1 MIDYLQQNW
10 LENLGILTSLI
21 CIYLNTQQN
30 IWGWFW
36 AIVSSAIYSVIF
48 YKSQLFSDM
57 GLQGVFILLSFY
69 GWFSWQFGSKEK
81 MVLSVSNIPLK
92 ILIICLIFFLIFT
105 VISGYFLEK
114 YTQASLPYLDSSL
127 TAISLIATWMTARKY
142 LENWLLWI
150 LANIAY
156 VGMYLYKGLN
166 GTAVLYI
173 LLIVLAVKGYRDWQP
188 PLPPKGELST
198 RN

>member
-1 MIDYLQQNW
+1 MLNYLQQNW

-30 IWGWFW
+30 VWGWFW
-36 AIVSSAIYSVIF
+36 AIVSSAIYGIIF
-48 YKSQLFSDM
+48 YEARLFSDM
-57 GLQGVFILLSFY
+57 GLQGVFIFLSIY
-69 GWFSWQFGSKEK
+69 GWFSWRFGNRDEK
-81 MVLSVSNIPLK
+81 VLSVSKIPLK
-92 ILIICLIFFLIFT
+92 ISIICFTFFLTFT
-105 VISGYFLEK
+105 LVSGYFLGK

-127 TAISLIATWMTARKY
+127 TSISLIATWMTARKY

-166 GTAVLYI
+166 GTVVLYI
-173 LLIVLAVKGYRDWQP
+173 LLIVLAMKGYRDWQP
-188 PLPPKGELST
+188 PSPQKGS
-198 RN
+198 

>member
-1 MIDYLQQNW
+1 MIEYLQQNW

-30 IWGWFW
+30 VWGWFW

-48 YKSQLFSDM
+48 YQARLFSDT
-57 GLQGVFILLSFY
+57 GLQGVFILLSIY
-69 GWFSWQFGSKEK
+69 GWYAWLFGSKEK
-81 MVLSVSNIPLK
+81 TVLTVSRISTKLSV
-92 ILIICLIFFLIFT
+92 ICLGFFLVFT
-105 VISGYFLEK
+105 LISGYLFSQ
-114 YTQASLPYLDSSL
+114 YTKASLPYLDSSL

-150 LANIAY
+150 FANIAY

-166 GTAVLYI
+166 GTAVLYL
-173 LLIVLAVKGYRDWQP
+173 LLIGLAVKGYKDWKFSVRGQ
-188 PLPPKGELST
+188 
-198 RN
+198 

>member
-10 LENLGILTSLI
+10 LENLGIITSLI

-30 IWGWFW
+30 VWGWFW

-48 YKSQLFSDM
+48 YQARLFSDM
-57 GLQGVFILLSFY
+57 GLQGVFILLSIY

-81 MVLSVSNIPLK
+81 TVLSVSRIPLNTS
-92 ILIICLIFFLIFT
+92 IICLVFFGIFT
-105 VISGYFLEK
+105 LVSGYLFSQ
-114 YTQASLPYLDSSL
+114 YTKASLPYLDSSL

-142 LENWLLWI
+142 LENWMLWI
-150 LANIAY
+150 FANIVY

-166 GTAVLYI
+166 GTAVLYV
-173 LLIVLAVKGYRDWQP
+173 LLIILAVKGYKDWG
-188 PLPPKGELST
+188 KTVNGK
-198 RN
+198 R

>member
-1 MIDYLQQNW
+1 MIEYLQQNW

-30 IWGWFW
+30 VWGWFW

-48 YKSQLFSDM
+48 YQARLFSDM
-57 GLQGVFILLSFY
+57 GLQGVFILLSIY
-69 GWFSWQFGSKEK
+69 GWYAWLFGSKEK
-81 MVLSVSNIPLK
+81 TVLIVSRISTKLSV
-92 ILIICLIFFLIFT
+92 ICLGFFLVFT
-105 VISGYFLEK
+105 LISGYLFSQ
-114 YTQASLPYLDSSL
+114 YTKASLPYLDSSL

-150 LANIAY
+150 FANIAY

-166 GTAVLYI
+166 GTAVLYL
-173 LLIVLAVKGYRDWQP
+173 LLIGLAVKGYRDWKISVNRDQ
-188 PLPPKGELST
+188 
-198 RN
+198 

>member
-36 AIVSSAIYSVIF
+36 AIISSAIYGVIF
-48 YKSQLFSDM
+48 YEARLFSDM
-57 GLQGVFILLSFY
+57 GLQGIFIVLSFY
-69 GWFSWQFGSKEK
+69 GWISWQFGNSEEK
-81 MVLSVSNIPLK
+81 VLSVSNIPLK
-92 ILIICLIFFLIFT
+92 IAIFCLAFFLIFT
-105 VISGYFLEK
+105 LISGYFLAK

-150 LANIAY
+150 LANVAY

-173 LLIVLAVKGYRDWQP
+173 LLIVLAVKGYQDWR
-188 PLPPKGELST
+188 KT
-198 RN
+198 I

>member
-30 IWGWFW
+30 VWGWFW
-36 AIVSSAIYSVIF
+36 AIVSSAIYGIIF
-48 YKSQLFSDM
+48 YEARLFSDM
-57 GLQGVFILLSFY
+57 GLQGVFIFLSIY
-69 GWFSWQFGSKEK
+69 GWFSWRFGNRDEK
-81 MVLSVSNIPLK
+81 VLSVSKIPLK
-92 ILIICLIFFLIFT
+92 ITILCFTFFLTFT
-105 VISGYFLEK
+105 LVSGYFLGK

-127 TAISLIATWMTARKY
+127 TSISLIATWMTARKY

-173 LLIVLAVKGYRDWQP
+173 LLIVLAMKGYRDW
-188 PLPPKGELST
+188 KLSVHGFNGT
-198 RN
+198 R